1 MTSVQVHTYG
11 DTIVSRKLHAMADQA
26 ESFENAWD
34 DVVEIV
40 ARGYE
45 RSFQLEGPGWPEL
58 KLKTILNRIAAGHPP
73 GPIRTASGKDR
84 AAMTDPNQLDYIGG
98 AHDLN
103 IIGTDVSELH
113 QYGFSTAMG
122 RGHVPARPLKLT
134 RWYKDEISRCIKRHL
149 SLAYDLG

>member
-11 DTIVSRKLHAMADQA
+11 DTIVARKLRHMAEQA

-34 DVVEIV
+34 DVIEII

-58 KLKTILNRIAAGHPP
+58 KLKTILNRIAAGQPP

-84 AAMTDPNQLDYIGG
+84 EAMTDPNQLHYIGG

-103 IIGTDVSELH
+103 VIGTEVAEFH
-113 QYGFSTAMG
+113 QFGFSTRGGHG
-122 RGHVPARPLKLT
+122 RVPPRPLKLT
-134 RWYKDEISRCIKRHL
+134 RWYQDEISRCIKRHL
-149 SLAYDLG
+149 SLAYDFG